1 MSAAPFLDVPTLAG
15 GPGWAA
21 DVVAE
26 TATPSPSDDPLREDL
41 DPNDVSPGLAGFLA
55 IFAVALATVALFFG
69 LSRQLRR
76 MRHNAETQ
84 GIGPDGPVDATAPE
98 TPDGSATAGSAPDG
112 SATAGSGPDG
122 SASDSAASDGA
133 ASDGAAP
140 DSSTSGGTRDGRR
153 PAGSGPE
160 RQG

>member
-1 MSAAPFLDVPTLAG
+1 MITTTSLAGSLVATGAG

-41 DPNDVSPGLAGFLA
+41 DPNDVSPGLVGFLA
-55 IFAVALATVALFFG
+55 IFAVALATVGLFFA

-76 MRHNAETQ
+76 MRHNAEVQ
-84 GIGPDGPVDATAPE
+84 GIGADGPLEPGDGATSGGESPDGATGDDG
-98 TPDGSATAGSAPDG
+98 TPGGGAPDG
-112 SATAGSGPDG
+112 APGGP
-122 SASDSAASDGA
+122 A
-133 ASDGAAP
+133 
-140 DSSTSGGTRDGRR
+140 
-153 PAGSGPE
+153 

>member
-1 MSAAPFLDVPTLAG
+1 VTTTTSLVDSLAATGAG

-41 DPNDVSPGLAGFLA
+41 DPNDVSPGLVGFLA
-55 IFAVALATVALFFG
+55 IFAVALATVGLFFA

-76 MRHNAETQ
+76 MRHNAEVQ
-84 GIGPDGPVDATAPE
+84 GIGADGPLEPGDGDGGATS
-98 TPDGSATAGSAPDG
+98 DGESPGGATGDDRAPDG
-112 SATAGSGPDG
+112 GAPGGAPGGGP
-122 SASDSAASDGA
+122 A
-133 ASDGAAP
+133 
-140 DSSTSGGTRDGRR
+140 
-153 PAGSGPE
+153 

>member
-41 DPNDVSPGLAGFLA
+41 DPNDVSPGLVGFLA
-55 IFAVALATVALFFG
+55 IFAVAVATVALFFG

-76 MRHNAETQ
+76 MRHNADVQ
-84 GIGPDGPVDATAPE
+84 GIGPDGPVGATTPE
-98 TPDGSATAGSAPDG
+98 TSAGAGPDGATPGGSAPGG
-112 SATAGSGPDG
+112 SAPG
-122 SASDSAASDGA
+122 GA
-133 ASDGAAP
+133 ASDGSTPDRGAP
-140 DSSTSGGTRDGRR
+140 DGRG

-160 RQG
+160 RQD

>member
-1 MSAAPFLDVPTLAG
+1 MTTTTSLVDSFTLTGSG

-55 IFAVALATVALFFG
+55 IFAVALAAVGLFFG

-76 MRHNAETQ
+76 MRHNAEVQ
-84 GIGPDGPVDATAPE
+84 GIGAEGPIEPDAGDPAGGPG
-98 TPDGSATAGSAPDG
+98 DGAAGPHGHDSAPDG
-112 SATAGSGPDG
+112 PADGGP
-122 SASDSAASDGA
+122 A
-133 ASDGAAP
+133 
-140 DSSTSGGTRDGRR
+140 
-153 PAGSGPE
+153 

>member
-1 MSAAPFLDVPTLAG
+1 MTTTTSLAGSLAVTGAG

-41 DPNDVSPGLAGFLA
+41 DPNDVSPGLVGFLA
-55 IFAVALATVALFFG
+55 IFAVALATVGLFFA

-76 MRHNAETQ
+76 MRHNAEVQ
-84 GIGPDGPVDATAPE
+84 GIGADGPLEPGDGDDGEPSGGATG
-98 TPDGSATAGSAPDG
+98 DGSAPDD
-112 SATAGSGPDG
+112 SAPDGAPGSGP
-122 SASDSAASDGA
+122 A
-133 ASDGAAP
+133 
-140 DSSTSGGTRDGRR
+140 
-153 PAGSGPE
+153 

>member
-41 DPNDVSPGLAGFLA
+41 DPNDVSPGLVGFLA
-55 IFAVALATVALFFG
+55 IFAVAVATVALFFG

-76 MRHNAETQ
+76 MRRNADAQ
-84 GIGPDGPVDATAPE
+84 GIGPDGPVGATTPE
-98 TPDGSATAGSAPDG
+98 TSAGAGPDGATPGGSTPDRGTPDGRG
-112 SATAGSGPDG
+112 
-122 SASDSAASDGA
+122 
-133 ASDGAAP
+133 
-140 DSSTSGGTRDGRR
+140 

-160 RQG
+160 RQD

>member
-1 MSAAPFLDVPTLAG
+1 MTTTTSLADSLAATGAG

-41 DPNDVSPGLAGFLA
+41 DPNDVSPGLVGFLA
-55 IFAVALATVALFFG
+55 IFAVALATVGLFFA

-76 MRHNAETQ
+76 MRHNAEVQ
-84 GIGPDGPVDATAPE
+84 GIGADGPLEPGDGDGGATS
-98 TPDGSATAGSAPDG
+98 DGESPGGATGDDRAPDG
-112 SATAGSGPDG
+112 GAPGGAPGGGP
-122 SASDSAASDGA
+122 A
-133 ASDGAAP
+133 
-140 DSSTSGGTRDGRR
+140 
-153 PAGSGPE
+153 

>member
-98 TPDGSATAGSAPDG
+98 TPAGSAPE
-112 SATAGSGPDG
+112 G
-122 SASDSAASDGA
+122 SASAGS

-140 DSSTSGGTRDGRR
+140 DSSTSGGTRDGRG
-153 PAGSGPE
+153 PDESGPE